1 MLNCRRRSVMAGDEL
16 LQTYPSPDG
25 KRWIELR
32 KRPDGRFY
40 FQEFYEATDNV
51 PEYGPDTYTSPGW
64 KSGLYESAAAAESDL
79 QKMAPW
85 LSEKSS

>member
-1 MLNCRRRSVMAGDEL
+1 MAGDEV

-25 KRWIELR
+25 RRWLELR
-32 KRPDGRFY
+32 KRPDGLFY
-40 FQEFYEATDNV
+40 FQEFREADDEADDNV
-51 PEYGPDTYTSPGW
+51 PAYGAQTFTSPGW
-64 KSGLYESAAAAESDL
+64 KSGTYKSVQAAEDDL